1 MGAKAAARYGFRA
14 GLNREPPCQKGYHMK
29 NLRLVLLLASVSL
42 SVAFASALPAAAG
55 SDENCLLRDCSAG

>member
-1 MGAKAAARYGFRA
+1 
-14 GLNREPPCQKGYHMK
+14 MK

-42 SVAFASALPAAAG
+42 CVAFAAALPAAAG